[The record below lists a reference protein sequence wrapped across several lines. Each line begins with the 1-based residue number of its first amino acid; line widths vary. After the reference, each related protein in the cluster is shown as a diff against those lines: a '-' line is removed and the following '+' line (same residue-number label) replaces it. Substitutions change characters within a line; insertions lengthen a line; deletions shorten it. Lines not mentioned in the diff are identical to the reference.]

1 MCFCSFISKIIYC
14 FLFDIVLQR
23 ALHFHLHQLIEF
35 SLQRCYKKELDM
47 AGAGYYSLITMMGSI
62 PDIVKI
68 ERPVNNGDW
77 LLIPAVEG

>member
-1 MCFCSFISKIIYC
+1 
-14 FLFDIVLQR
+14 
-23 ALHFHLHQLIEF
+23 
-35 SLQRCYKKELDM
+35 M